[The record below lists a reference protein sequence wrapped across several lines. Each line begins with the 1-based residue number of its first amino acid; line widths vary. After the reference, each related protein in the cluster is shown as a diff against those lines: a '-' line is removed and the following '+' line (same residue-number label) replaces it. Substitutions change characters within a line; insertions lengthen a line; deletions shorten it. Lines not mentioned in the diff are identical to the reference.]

1 VPCQF
6 SKVTNTPADW
16 ASDRSVAADTLV
28 TLNGP
33 VPYGTTYS
41 VLRTVPACRGGADDA
56 NSIVIVVQ
64 APGGGEMIGW
74 VAYVHHAN
82 VGVTVGQVV
91 YADTVLGTIAV
102 RAPHQRELLD
112 RLTPPP

>member
-1 VPCQF
+1 
-6 SKVTNTPADW
+6 
-16 ASDRSVAADTLV
+16 
-28 TLNGP
+28 
-33 VPYGTTYS
+33 
-41 VLRTVPACRGGADDA
+41 
-56 NSIVIVVQ
+56 
-64 APGGGEMIGW
+64 MIGW